1 MMFLGIFILVLAYLI
16 GSLNFSIV
24 FSKIFRLRDIRGLGS
39 GNAGLTNSLRVCG
52 VSFSLL
58 VFFGDFIKGLFAVF
72 AGKFLFSC
80 FNSNLY
86 EDYYIAALSLISFFC
101 CIGHIF
107 PCFFGFRGG
116 KGILTAWACS
126 LLIDWRIFLSLIV
139 IFLVVLII
147 SRIISLSS
155 LISALFYPFLFL
167 IFLPKIPEISYW
179 ISFLISLVLS
189 TIVIVK
195 HRGNIRRIL
204 AGKEKKISVKR

>member
-1 MMFLGIFILVLAYLI
+1 MFLEIFVLVLAYLI

-24 FSKIFRLRDIRGLGS
+24 FSKIFGRKDIRELGS
-39 GNAGLTNSLRVCG
+39 GNAGFSNSLRSCG
-52 VSFSLL
+52 VSFSIL
-58 VFFGDFIKGLFAVF
+58 VFLGDFLKGVVVLLF
-72 AGKFLFSC
+72 GKFLLNYFV
-80 FNSNLY
+80 SNF
-86 EDYYIAALSLISFFC
+86 YINYPAVTLILICFFC
-101 CIGHIF
+101 CIGHVF

-147 SRIISLSS
+147 SKIVSLSS
-155 LISALFYPFLFL
+155 IVSALFYPFLFL

-189 TIVIVK
+189 IIVIVK
-195 HRGNIRRIL
+195 HRGNIRRII
-204 AGKEKKISVKR
+204 AGKEKKLSVKR